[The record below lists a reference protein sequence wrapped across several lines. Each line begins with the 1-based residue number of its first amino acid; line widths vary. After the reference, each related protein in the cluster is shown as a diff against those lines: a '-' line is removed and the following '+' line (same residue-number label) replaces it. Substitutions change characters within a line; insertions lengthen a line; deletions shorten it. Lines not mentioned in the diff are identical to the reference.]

1 MKIKEYEIVDEEGRK
16 SIKEY
21 PSGVKVITLVEPS
34 EKYKSIMQAEREA
47 SKQKCKYCGQVF
59 YADELESRH
68 ELECRVTT
76 YQKLRTL
83 EEKVNFIARE
93 LGLI

>member
-21 PSGVKVITLVEPS
+21 PSGVKVIALVEPS
-34 EKYKSIMQAEREA
+34 EEYLAKLQAKREA

-59 YADELESRH
+59 YADELELH
-68 ELECRVTT
+68 EPECRMKTF
-76 YQKLRTL
+76 QSLRTL
-83 EEKVNFIARE
+83 EEKLNFIAKE